1 MGRLE
6 TNDWII
12 LNNIIYDIYT
22 TRNTEDMQKK
32 FLDRI
37 AAVIDYDGADFC
49 IASKEDGVMIADA
62 VAVGLDS
69 QTALRYDDI
78 DYSRDI
84 MYSGRSLVYRES
96 DIMPEEKR
104 INTEYYRKVYKAN
117 GFHYSIQMI
126 LGSEGK
132 FLGVV
137 TLYRRKESNDFDYY
151 DIFTLDI
158 LKDHMAYSLNQ
169 RSTASGDLNDSEA
182 VGDFVERYSL
192 TRREEEVLRHMIL
205 RQDNVTISDNLSIS
219 LNTLKKHERNIYQ
232 KCGVS
237 SRMQLFKLVST
248 HNPKGV

>member
-22 TRNTEDMQKK
+22 TRNTEDMQRK
-32 FLDRI
+32 FLERI
-37 AAVIDYDGADFC
+37 RSVIDYDAADFC
-49 IASKEDGVMIADA
+49 IASKDPGGSIADA
-62 VAVGLDS
+62 VAIGIDAKTSVK
-69 QTALRYDDI
+69 YDDI
-78 DYSRDI
+78 DYSREI

-96 DIMPEEKR
+96 EIMPEEKR

-126 LGSEGK
+126 LGNEGR

-137 TLYRRKESNDFDYY
+137 TLYRRKESRDFDYY

-158 LKDHMAYSLNQ
+158 LKDHMAFSLNQ
-169 RSTASGDLNDSEA
+169 RSTGASDLNDKEMLR
-182 VGDFVERYSL
+182 DFTARYML

-205 RQDNVTISDNLSIS
+205 RQDNTTISDTLAISI
-219 LNTLKKHERNIYQ
+219 NTLKKHERNIYQ

-237 SRMQLFKLVST
+237 SRMQLFKLISSY
-248 HNPKGV
+248 NQKGV

>member
-6 TNDWII
+6 TNDWIMI
-12 LNNIIYDIYT
+12 NNMIYDIYT

-32 FLDRI
+32 FLERLRSI
-37 AAVIDYDGADFC
+37 IDYDAADFC
-49 IASKEDGVMIADA
+49 IASNDPEGPIGNP
-62 VAVGLDS
+62 VAIGIDS
-69 QTALRYDDI
+69 QTSVMYDSI

-104 INTEYYRKVYKAN
+104 INTEYYRKVYKPN

-126 LGSEGK
+126 LGSDGK

-137 TLYRRKESNDFDYY
+137 TLYRRKVSKDFDYY

-169 RSTASGDLNDSEA
+169 RTATSSDLGDGEMLQA
-182 VGDFVERYSL
+182 FVERYML
-192 TRREEEVLRHMIL
+192 TKREEEVLRHVVL
-205 RQDNVTISDNLSIS
+205 REDNVTISEKLSIS
-219 LNTLKKHERNIYQ
+219 INTLKKHERNIYQ
-232 KCGVS
+232 KCDVS
-237 SRMQLFKLVST
+237 SRMQLFKLIST
-248 HNPKGV
+248 HNQKGV

>member
-169 RSTASGDLNDSEA
+169 RSTSSGDLNDSEA

>member
-22 TRNTEDMQKK
+22 TRNTEEMQRK
-32 FLDRI
+32 FLDRLGS
-37 AAVIDYDGADFC
+37 VIDYDAADFC
-49 IASKEDGVMIADA
+49 TASNEEGKMIGDA
-62 VAVGLDS
+62 VAVGIDP
-69 QTALRYDDI
+69 QTSLKYDDI

-96 DIMPEEKR
+96 EIMPEEKR
-104 INTEYYRKVYKAN
+104 INTEYYRKVYRAN

-126 LGSEGK
+126 LGVEGR

-137 TLYRRKESNDFDYY
+137 TLYRKKESKDFDYY

-158 LKDHMAYSLNQ
+158 LKDHMAFSLNQ
-169 RSTASGDLNDSEA
+169 RSTSSGDLNDSEA
-182 VGDFVERYSL
+182 IGEFVERYML

-237 SRMQLFKLVST
+237 SRMQLFKLVSS
-248 HNPKGV
+248 HNQKGV

>member
-12 LNNIIYDIYT
+12 LNNMIYDIYT
-22 TRNTEDMQKK
+22 TRITEEMQRK
-32 FLDRI
+32 FLERLKS
-37 AAVIDYDGADFC
+37 VIEYDAADFC
-49 IASKEDGVMIADA
+49 IASKDGDGPIGDA
-62 VAVGLDS
+62 VAVGIDS
-69 QTALRYDDI
+69 NTAVKYDVI

-104 INTEYYRKVYKAN
+104 INTEYYRKVYKPN

-126 LGSEGK
+126 LGSEGR

-169 RSTASGDLNDSEA
+169 RAAGTTDLNNSELI
-182 VGDFVERYSL
+182 GDFVERYSL

-219 LNTLKKHERNIYQ
+219 INTLKKHERNIYQ
-232 KCGVS
+232 KCNVS
-237 SRMQLFKLVST
+237 SRMQLFKLIST
-248 HNPKGV
+248 HNQKGV